1 MDPCFDGT
9 LTSADRLYLD
19 RLWQALGVDPKAEA
33 VHVIEARLILAALRE
48 QVFMIQ
54 RRQQEAG
61 L

>member
-19 RLWQALGVDPKAEA
+19 KLWQELGVDPKAPL
-33 VHVIEARLILAALRE
+33 VHEIESRLILAALKE
-48 QVFMIQ
+48 QLFMI
-54 RRQQEAG
+54 RRREQEAG